1 MVLAIRQKYIEHIY
15 NCRSCTNFWYLM
27 SISSLLVPP
36 SSEIRVG
43 SLAGEATER
52 RVASSNVVSGV
63 MMGCLGVYCLVESSL
78 LLGLSWL

>member
-52 RVASSNVVSGV
+52 RVARSNVAICV
-63 MMGCLGVYCLVESSL
+63 MIGCLGV
-78 LLGLSWL
+78 